1 MRDRSERLRPLV
13 VPTRR
18 SNTQLGQILET
29 LARVEKTD
37 GLTFAQLV
45 RETASRLPRSAT
57 VIVLLTAVTPDM
69 AIALGNL
76 RRRGLAVTAIINVY
90 DEYEFA
96 KLAAPLIAEQIDARQ
111 LRDRAAIP
119 TVCLKCL
126 LR

>member
-1 MRDRSERLRPLV
+1 
-13 VPTRR
+13 
-18 SNTQLGQILET
+18 
-29 LARVEKTD
+29 
-37 GLTFAQLV
+37 
-45 RETASRLPRSAT
+45 
-57 VIVLLTAVTPDM
+57 VIALLTAVTPEM